1 MSGKHYNGEH
11 IRILENL
18 EPIRLRPAMYIGD
31 TDADGLHH
39 ILEETVSNAV
49 DEYMD
54 GHVTAV
60 GVKIDTVNQI
70 AIVVDNGRGIPVSKH
85 KKTGLPLLTAV
96 LTKLHSGGK
105 FGHGAYTS
113 AVAGLHGIGIK
124 ATNALSER
132 LSVWTVQNEKV
143 YHQTFERGE
152 PTTKVTQAKI
162 KMQSGTRIMFR
173 PDPKIFKGVK
183 FDVIRIRKRLQY
195 ISYLCRGLVIEFKV
209 DNEPT
214 ERFVADGGLTDM
226 LTMQLEKETDCTA
239 LHTPIVVSESLIDV
253 AFVWTDDS
261 HGLNGGSESWLSF
274 VNVTSTPEHGRHV
287 SGVKRAIQKVLQDQ
301 AANGKYG
308 KLKGDYLRDG
318 IVGIVHAHILE
329 PEFRGQTKRS
339 LQNKEVEEQVQEIVE
354 SALRKF
360 VAANPDVIKQI
371 LERAVLLRDAKKKLR
386 EQQKAIRET
395 KVKQGAKSILPGKL
409 CEAPDCSPNER
420 ELFIV
425 EGTSAFGSAR
435 DARVTLAEN
444 VHFQEI
450 LPLRGKVKNAAE
462 VDIDKILANA
472 ELTSITQA
480 VGTGIGPAFNLDKC
494 RYNGIYL
501 LMDADSDGKH
511 IQALLLTFFAAHMP
525 QLIED
530 GRLFVVQSPLFMGVT
545 VSQRVYGDTVEEV
558 RAQVKGNAKTRITRF
573 KGLGESEAADLQ
585 VYAMAPKTRKVMQ
598 VQWGGKK
605 DQELVLAYMGKD
617 PVYRK
622 RILGVEE

>member
-1 MSGKHYNGEH
+1 VSTKHYDGEH

-31 TDADGLHH
+31 TGPDGLHH
-39 ILEETVSNAV
+39 ILEEVVANAV

-60 GVKIDTVNQI
+60 GVKIDTESQVATVI
-70 AIVVDNGRGIPVSKH
+70 DNGRGIPVSKH

-124 ATNALSER
+124 ATNALSEK
-132 LSVWTVQNEKV
+132 LSVWTVQKGKV

-152 PTTKVTQAKI
+152 PTTNISTVKSPMKA
-162 KMQSGTRIMFR
+162 GTRIRFL
-173 PDPKIFKGVK
+173 PDSKIFKGAK
-183 FDVIRIRKRLQY
+183 FNVERIRKRLRS
-195 ISYLCRGLVIEFKV
+195 ISYLCPGLVLELKV
-209 DNEPT
+209 NDDPA
-214 ERFVADGGLTDM
+214 ERFVAEGGLRDM
-226 LTMQLEKETDCTA
+226 LDAMIDEETDGTRS
-239 LHTPIVVSESLIDV
+239 HEPIVISDTLVDAV
-253 AFVWTDDS
+253 FVWVDD
-261 HGLNGGSESWLSF
+261 HGMNGSNEWWDSF
-274 VNVTSTPEHGRHV
+274 VNVTHTPEHGKHV
-287 SGVKRAIQKVLQDQ
+287 SGAKKAIQKVLQDQ

-308 KLKGDYLRDG
+308 KLKGDDLREG
-318 IVGIVHAHILE
+318 LMGIVHAHVLE

-339 LQNKEVEEQVQEIVE
+339 LQNAEVEEGVQTIVE
-354 SALRKF
+354 TAFRKF
-360 VAANPDVIKQI
+360 VAANGDVVREI
-371 LERAVLLRDAKKKLR
+371 LERAVALRDSKKKLR

-409 CEAPDCSPNER
+409 CEAPDCSAEER

-435 DARVTLAEN
+435 DARVIQKKKL
-444 VHFQEI
+444 HFQEI

-462 VDIDKILANA
+462 VEIDKILANA

-480 VGTGIGPAFNLDKC
+480 IGTGIGPAFDLNKC
-494 RYNGIYL
+494 RYQGIYL

-530 GRLFVVQSPLFMGVT
+530 GRLFIVESPLFMGVT
-545 VSQRVYGDTVEEV
+545 ASQRVYGDTVEEV
-558 RAQVKGNAKTRITRF
+558 KAQVRENAKIRITRF
-573 KGLGESEAADLQ
+573 KGLGESEAPDLRI
-585 VYAMAPKTRKVMQ
+585 YAMDPKTRRVCQ
-598 VQWGGKK
+598 VTWGGKK
-605 DQELVLAYMGKD
+605 DQELVLAYMGTD
-617 PVYRK
+617 PQHRK

>member
-1 MSGKHYNGEH
+1 LKKKHYDGDH

-31 TDADGLHH
+31 TGPDGLHH
-39 ILEETVSNAV
+39 ILEEVVANAV

-54 GHVTAV
+54 GHVTAIA
-60 GVKIDTVNQI
+60 VKIDTERQI
-70 AIVVDNGRGIPVSKH
+70 AMVLDNGRGIPVTKH

-124 ATNALSER
+124 ATNALSEK
-132 LSVWTVQNEKV
+132 LSVWTVQREKV

-152 PTTKVTQAKI
+152 PASKVRVVKRNMNA
-162 KMQSGTRIMFR
+162 GTCIRFL
-173 PDPKIFKGVK
+173 PDSAIFKGTQFNVE
-183 FDVIRIRKRLQY
+183 RIGQRLRA
-195 ISYLCRGLVIEFKV
+195 ISYLCPGLVVEFKV
-209 DNEPT
+209 DDEPP
-214 ERFVADGGLTDM
+214 ERFVAEGGLVDM
-226 LTMQLEKETDCTA
+226 LPTFMQEHGDA
-239 LHTPIVVSESLIDV
+239 VHLHEPIVIQEDLVDI
-253 AFVWTDDS
+253 AFAWTD
-261 HGLNGGSESWLSF
+261 GSNERWASF
-274 VNVTSTPEHGRHV
+274 VNVTSTPEHGKHV
-287 SGVKRAIQKVLQDQ
+287 TGAKKAIQKVLQDQ
-301 AANGKYG
+301 ATNGKYG
-308 KLKGDYLRDG
+308 KLKGDDLREG
-318 IVGIVHAHILE
+318 IVGVIHAHVLE

-339 LQNKEVEEQVQEIVE
+339 LQNQDVEEKIQAIVE

-360 VAANPDVIKQI
+360 VAANPDVTKQL
-371 LERAVLLRDAKKKLR
+371 LEHAVLLRDAKKKLR

-409 CEAPDCSPNER
+409 CEASDCSPDER

-435 DARVTLAEN
+435 DARVTLKGN

-462 VDIDKILANA
+462 VDIDKILLNA

-480 VGTGIGPAFNLDKC
+480 IGTGIGPAFNLDKC
-494 RYNGIYL
+494 RYKSIYL

-511 IQALLLTFFAAHMP
+511 IQALLLTFFAAHMA

-530 GRLFVVQSPLFMGVT
+530 GKLFIVLSPLFMGVT
-545 VSQRVYGDTVEEV
+545 ASQRVYGDTIEEV
-558 RAQVKGNAKTRITRF
+558 RAQIKGNVKTRITRF
-573 KGLGESEAADLQ
+573 KGLGESEAADLEI
-585 VYAMAPKTRKVMQ
+585 YAMDPKSRNVLQ

-605 DQELVLAYMGKD
+605 DQALVLAYMGKD
-617 PVYRK
+617 PVHRK
-622 RILGVEE
+622 KIMGVVDAS